1 MYDYSKIPADD
12 VIEKTIKNLK
22 DRGITVFLV
31 ETKKDAL
38 EKVKSMIPDGV
49 TVMNGSSATLEEIG
63 FVDYLKEG
71 QSWSNLHI
79 PALMEKNEENRIR
92 LMRESQLADY
102 FLGSINAIAET
113 GELVST
119 DASGSR
125 VGAYPYSAGKLIL
138 VSGANKIE
146 PTLDI
151 AMERIRKYVLPLESV
166 RVKEV
171 YGMEGS
177 FLGKTVII
185 HREIIPERINLILVK
200 EKLGY

>member
-1 MYDYSKIPADD
+1 MHDYAKIPADD
-12 VIEKTIKNLK
+12 VIKKTIKNLQS
-22 DRGITVFLV
+22 RGITVFFV
-31 ETKKDAL
+31 KTKKDAL
-38 EKVKSMIPDGV
+38 EKVKSMIPDGM
-49 TVMNGSSATLEEIG
+49 TVMNGSSTTLEEIG

-71 QSWSNLHI
+71 QSWGNLHI
-79 PALMEKNEENRIR
+79 PALMEKNEKNKIR
-92 LMRESQLADY
+92 LMRESLLADY
-102 FLGSINAIAET
+102 FLGSVNAIAET
-113 GELVST
+113 GELVAT

-138 VSGANKIE
+138 VSGVNKIE

-151 AMERIRKYVLPLESV
+151 AMKRIREYVLPLESV

-171 YGMEGS
+171 YGMESS
-177 FLGKTVII
+177 FFGKTVII